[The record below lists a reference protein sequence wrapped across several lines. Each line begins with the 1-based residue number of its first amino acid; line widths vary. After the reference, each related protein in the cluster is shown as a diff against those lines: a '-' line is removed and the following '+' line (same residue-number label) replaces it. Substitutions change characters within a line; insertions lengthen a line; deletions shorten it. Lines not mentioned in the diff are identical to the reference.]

1 MLKRLARAAAMMV
14 VGGALLLAVGCGQVG
29 PSKTP
34 QMQVNEDACGGSECH
49 SEAVT
54 AAAQGAHEL
63 LACTACHE
71 GTGEEHA
78 ANPAEV
84 TAAIDWRI
92 DACAR
97 CHKDEAV
104 TYLYDDNK
112 QVGPFGGSQRE
123 PAIAKTE
130 LFPRYNTIVAGHGF
144 TRDYRE
150 EGAHVFMLQDHYET
164 LRGKFETCAQCKS
177 TKVAYIWDT
186 GKALT
191 VEKET
196 EVELTHTQAPGVDAR
211 KVKIPEGT
219 KVTYA
224 TDTKTREVDAK
235 AVFPDGTT
243 WTSRPAESED
253 ATENY
258 NMVWASTIA
267 AIEETFPYGA
277 GCNHCHDPH
286 TGGERLVRKAMLDAI
301 ENNGGPGG
309 AGGVNPYREGSPKDW
324 RAAPAKDR
332 QNLMCAQCHV
342 EYTCGKSSVDGIVRD
357 AWGWSK
363 AKDLHELYTQQFN
376 YTQDWRQALMGEPLI
391 KSQHPEMELYW
402 DSVHDRAGVSCA
414 DCHMPEVLAS
424 GGGTFR
430 SHWFTSPYKYGDAE
444 TRKAFEDGTG
454 IRLSSVGNAC
464 TRCHGDRTATAIAQQ
479 REFYERQAQVEQ
491 LLETSVN
498 EFAKLK
504 DAKAKNQQVNQG
516 AYDAAL
522 EAHRR
527 AHVLWENI
535 AVSENSMGFHN
546 FTESMEAMGEATK
559 QVQTAIAKSK
569 EALR

>member
-1 MLKRLARAAAMMV
+1 MFRRLVTVAAVMIL
-14 VGGALLLAVGCGQVG
+14 GGAVLFAAGCGQVG

-34 QMQVNEDACGGSECH
+34 QMQVNETSCGGEDCH
-49 SEAVT
+49 SATVT
-54 AAAQGAHEL
+54 AAAQGSHETM
-63 LACTACHE
+63 ACTACHE
-71 GTGEEHA
+71 GTGAEHA
-78 ANPAEV
+78 KDPEAVEA
-84 TAAIDWRI
+84 TIDWRI

-97 CHKDEAV
+97 CHADEAV
-104 TYLYDDNK
+104 TYLYDDNR

-123 PAIAKTE
+123 PAIAKTK

-150 EGAHVFMLQDHYET
+150 EGAHRYMLEDHYET
-164 LRGKFETCAQCKS
+164 LRGKFETCVQCKS
-177 TKVAYIWDT
+177 TKLAYVWDT
-186 GKALT
+186 GKPLT
-191 VEKET
+191 VAKET

-211 KVKIPEGT
+211 KVKIPQGT
-219 KVTYA
+219 TITYA
-224 TDTKTREVDAK
+224 TDQKTREVDAK
-235 AVFPDGTT
+235 AVFPDGKT

-258 NMVWASTIA
+258 NMMWASTIA

-286 TGGERLVRKAMLDAI
+286 TGDERLVRKAMIDAI
-301 ENNGGPGG
+301 ENGGGPGG
-309 AGGVNPYREGSPKDW
+309 AGGVNPYTADSPTDW
-324 RAAPAKDR
+324 TKAPAKDR

-342 EYTCGKSSVDGIVRD
+342 EYTCGKSGVDGIVRD

-363 AKDLHELYTQQFN
+363 AKDLHEHYTQQFN

-402 DSVHDRAGVSCA
+402 DSVHDRAGVSCP

-424 GGGTFR
+424 GGGTFK
-430 SHWFTSPYKYGDAE
+430 SHWFTSPYKYGNPE
-444 TRKAFEDGTG
+444 TRAAFEAGTG

-464 TRCHGDRTATAIAQQ
+464 TRCHGDRTPTAIAQQ
-479 REFYERQAQVEQ
+479 RAFFERQAQVEL
-491 LLETSVN
+491 LLETSVK

-504 DAKAKNQQVNQG
+504 DAKAVGRTVNQG

-522 EAHRR
+522 AAHRR

-546 FTESMEAMGEATK
+546 FTESMGAMDEASK
-559 QVQTAIAKSK
+559 QAQIAIAKSK